1 MKTAG
6 MGQVIGFDYPAILE
20 IARIQGLDLELTT
33 RWLPLADAA
42 LSEAMD
48 KKRAEDGGQ
57 NG

>member
-1 MKTAG
+1 
-6 MGQVIGFDYPAILE
+6 MGQVIGFDYPAVLE

-48 KKRAEDGGQ
+48 KRRAEEGTD